1 MLTSRAWVIASG
13 LVGAISLMLRSA
25 LNFSVAGS
33 SFSLP
38 TFNPLFIIIN
48 VIIFALAASSS
59 LFGHG
64 PDSSAT
70 EHNQDDD
77 TYHHYEH
84 DDDNNNY
91 SQNHDHDHDRSWNNS
106 SSDYSF
112 NQYNNKVHEE
122 KKFPGKSEKS
132 ESGGSSGNRRPVSS
146 PEINFPSK
154 TPEKPT
160 GLRRPP
166 TVPLKTFPQDDK
178 SGDENETMD
187 EMWKRVKA
195 EKQPKKPNTIQSHV
209 TSRNNS
215 RMSTS
220 SCPSPSRARR
230 PPPPSSSSSS
240 SGSGKK
246 LIDRIPSWVNLRKEL
261 SVGRDELN
269 SRVEAFIRKFND
281 EMKLQ
286 RLESLRRYKLFRRR
300 SEEE

>member
-1 MLTSRAWVIASG
+1 MLTSRAWIIASG
-13 LVGAISLMLRSA
+13 LVGAISLMLRSV
-25 LNFSVAGS
+25 LNFSVTGFH
-33 SFSLP
+33 FSLP
-38 TFNPLFIIIN
+38 TLNPLFIIIN
-48 VIIFALAASSS
+48 GIIFALAASSS

-64 PDSSAT
+64 SDSSAT
-70 EHNQDDD
+70 EHNHDHD

-84 DDDNNNY
+84 DDHNHNH
-91 SQNHDHDHDRSWNNS
+91 SQNHDHDRSWNNS
-106 SSDYSF
+106 SSDFSF
-112 NQYNNKVHEE
+112 DQYNNKVHEV
-122 KKFPGKSEKS
+122 KKFPVKSEKS
-132 ESGGSSGNRRPVSS
+132 ESGGSSSNRRPVSS
-146 PEINFPSK
+146 PEIQFPSK
-154 TPEKPT
+154 APEKPT
-160 GLRRPP
+160 GPRRPP

-195 EKQPKKPNTIQSHV
+195 EKQPPKPNTVQGHV
-209 TSRNNS
+209 ISRHGS

-230 PPPPSSSSSS
+230 PPSSS

-246 LIDRIPSWVNLRKEL
+246 LMDRIPSWVNLKKEL
-261 SVGRDELN
+261 SMGRDELN

>member
-1 MLTSRAWVIASG
+1 MLTSRALIIASG
-13 LVGAISLMLRSA
+13 LVGAISLMLRSL
-25 LNFSVAGS
+25 LNFSVTGFP
-33 SFSLP
+33 FSLP
-38 TFNPLFIIIN
+38 SLNPLFIIIN
-48 VIIFALAASSS
+48 GIIFALAASSS

-64 PDSSAT
+64 SDSSAT
-70 EHNQDDD
+70 EHNHDHG

-84 DDDNNNY
+84 DDDNHNH

-112 NQYNNKVHEE
+112 GQYSNKVHEE
-122 KKFPGKSEKS
+122 KKFSVKSEKSERS
-132 ESGGSSGNRRPVSS
+132 ESGGSSGNRRSVSS
-146 PEINFPSK
+146 PGINFPSK
-154 TPEKPT
+154 TLEKRT

-178 SGDENETMD
+178 SGDESGTMD

-195 EKQPKKPNTIQSHV
+195 EKQPTKPNTVQGHV
-209 TSRNNS
+209 ISRNDS

-230 PPPPSSSSSS
+230 SPPSSL
-240 SGSGKK
+240 GSGKK
-246 LIDRIPSWVNLRKEL
+246 LVERIPSWVNLKKEL
-261 SVGRDELN
+261 SMGRDELN

-286 RLESLRRYKLFRRR
+286 RLESLRRYKVFRRR
-300 SEEE
+300 SEDKS

>member
-1 MLTSRAWVIASG
+1 MLTSRAWIISSG

-25 LNFSVAGS
+25 LNFSIAGS
-33 SFSLP
+33 NFSLP

-64 PDSSAT
+64 SDSSAT
-70 EHNQDDD
+70 ERNHDHD

-84 DDDNNNY
+84 DDYNHNR
-91 SQNHDHDHDRSWNNS
+91 SQNHDQDRSWNNS
-106 SSDYSF
+106 SSSGYSF
-112 NQYNNKVHEE
+112 DQYNNKVHVE
-122 KKFPGKSEKS
+122 KKFPMKS
-132 ESGGSSGNRRPVSS
+132 ESEGSSGNRRPVPS
-146 PEINFPSK
+146 PEIHFPSK
-154 TPEKPT
+154 APEKPT

-187 EMWKRVKA
+187 ETWKRVKA
-195 EKQPKKPNTIQSHV
+195 EKQPKKPKTVQGHV
-209 TSRNNS
+209 ISRNDS

-220 SCPSPSRARR
+220 SCPSPSGARR
-230 PPPPSSSSSS
+230 PPPS

-246 LIDRIPSWVNLRKEL
+246 LMERIPSWVNLKKEL
-261 SVGRDELN
+261 SMGRDELN

-300 SEEE
+300 SEDK

>member
-1 MLTSRAWVIASG
+1 MLTARAWIIASG

-25 LNFSVAGS
+25 LNFSVTGFH
-33 SFSLP
+33 FSLP
-38 TFNPLFIIIN
+38 TFNPLFFIIN
-48 VIIFALAASSS
+48 GIIFALAASSS

-64 PDSSAT
+64 SDSPAT
-70 EHNQDDD
+70 EHNHDHD

-84 DDDNNNY
+84 DDDNH
-91 SQNHDHDHDRSWNNS
+91 SQNHAHDRSWNNS

-112 NQYNNKVHEE
+112 DQHNNKVPEDE
-122 KKFPGKSEKS
+122 KLTVRP
-132 ESGGSSGNRRPVSS
+132 ESGGSFGNRKPVSS
-146 PEINFPSK
+146 PKSRFPSTAPK
-154 TPEKPT
+154 KPAE
-160 GLRRPP
+160 LRRPP
-166 TVPLKTFPQDDK
+166 TVPSKTFPQDDK
-178 SGDENETMD
+178 SGDESETMD

-195 EKQPKKPNTIQSHV
+195 EKQPTKPNTVQGHV
-209 TSRNNS
+209 ISRNDS

-230 PPPPSSSSSS
+230 PPPSS

-246 LIDRIPSWVNLRKEL
+246 LTDRIPSWGNLKKDL
-261 SVGRDELN
+261 SMGRDELN

-300 SEEE
+300 SEEQ